1 MNVTGDVL
9 ILLLILQVPP
19 PYKVKFRQML
29 EVNCKAYVGVTIN
42 TVVSVL
48 IGEYAKERRHE

>member
-1 MNVTGDVL
+1 MTGDVL

-19 PYKVKFRQML
+19 PHKVKFRQML

-42 TVVSVL
+42 TDVSVL